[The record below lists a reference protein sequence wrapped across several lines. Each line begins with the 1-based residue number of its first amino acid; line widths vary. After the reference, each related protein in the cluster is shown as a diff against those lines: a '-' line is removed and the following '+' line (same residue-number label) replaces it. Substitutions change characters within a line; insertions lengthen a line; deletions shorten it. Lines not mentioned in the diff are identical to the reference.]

1 MNKLAV
7 LTISITV
14 LGLMLSPLVQYQADA
29 VLEDKMMKESTY
41 IDGDLTAPTDDKPFG
56 EDAIGT
62 YKVRVT
68 HNNKVTIIAKPSK
81 AMMEELMMKHKMMKG
96 SVLEGWLVDVD
107 SGYKLSIGQL
117 SERYVLVF
125 HQRMVNPSIYD
136 LLVITEEPMNDTDP
150 SPNMPIGGAQ
160 LAEPFGQ

>member
-1 MNKLAV
+1 MNKLTV

-14 LGLMLSPLVQYQADA
+14 LGLMLSPLAQYQADA

-81 AMMEELMMKHKMMKG
+81 AMVEELMMKHKMMQA
-96 SVLEGWLVDVD
+96 SVLEGWLIDVD
-107 SGYKLSIGQL
+107 SGYKLSTGQL

-136 LLVITEEPMNDTDP
+136 LLVITEEPMNDEDP
-150 SPNMPIGGAQ
+150 TPNIPIGGVQ
-160 LAEPFGQ
+160 LTEPFGQ

>member
-14 LGLMLSPLVQYQADA
+14 LGLMLSPLAQYQADA

-56 EDAIGT
+56 EDVIGT

-96 SVLEGWLVDVD
+96 SILEGWLVDVD